1 MCRLAGNYKV
11 GTGEVTGMG
20 KAYCPKCK
28 RKLIEVI
35 SSFECLSTWNKE
47 ERFYIP
53 GDDCELVKRCPDCG
67 TLLTEKDEKIRKK
80 VSIESDHGSKPRKK
94 GRRVAPALY
103 ARD

>member
-1 MCRLAGNYKV
+1 
-11 GTGEVTGMG
+11 MG

-80 VSIESDHGSKPRKK
+80 VSIESDHGSKRKH
-94 GRRVAPALY
+94 
-103 ARD
+103 ARPI